1 MSGLNVGDSF
11 PENVSFTY
19 IPYTDDASTFKVCG
33 IPIKYNASKEWA
45 DKKVVLVSIPGAFTP
60 VCSANHLPGFV
71 EALPALR
78 EKGVDVVAF
87 EACNDAYVMSGWG
100 KANGVKNDDVLFLAD
115 EGAAFA
121 KSLGWNEG
129 DRTGRWAIVV
139 DHGKVTYVGK
149 ETKSSEFGVS
159 SAESV
164 LKAL

>member
-1 MSGLNVGDSF
+1 
-11 PENVSFTY
+11 
-19 IPYTDDASTFKVCG
+19 
-33 IPIKYNASKEWA
+33 
-45 DKKVVLVSIPGAFTP
+45 
-60 VCSANHLPGFV
+60 
-71 EALPALR
+71 
-78 EKGVDVVAF
+78 
-87 EACNDAYVMSGWG
+87 MSGWG